1 MFQALITHIR
11 TPLVLLGILLVNG
24 CTVLGPDFQ
33 EPEVAWLEDWRT
45 TAFPTS
51 TDTEKEQAVALKLWW
66 KLFNDPVLNQF
77 IEDVNRNNLPLRIA
91 GLRILESR
99 AVLGI
104 AGSSLYPQLQQ
115 ATGALAY
122 VNNSQ
127 HGGTSLDRSQS
138 FTNYQLGFNLSW
150 ELDFW
155 GKFKRGIESADAA
168 FFASIENQHDLQVL
182 LNAQLT
188 DLYFAY
194 RTTQARITI
203 AHDNAELQKRS
214 YEITEQLYTQG
225 QQSEL
230 DLQQART
237 QYLATLSTIPEL
249 ESTLIRARNA
259 IAVLL
264 GRPPGELSELV
275 EDGYQLPT
283 VGADNIKQIPAR
295 LLIRRPDIRA
305 AAWQVAAQ
313 SAQIGIAEADFYPAI
328 SLLGSIGLT
337 GQNQSS
343 SPDIF
348 NLTMGPSLRWNIF
361 DHGRIQNNVRV
372 QDARL
377 QQLIENFQETVLQ
390 AARQVDDATITV
402 VKTAETDKLVTESV
416 AAARRSLDIAN
427 LRYSEGYADFQRV
440 IDAQRAY
447 FTQTER
453 QIVNHSA
460 HISAVISLYKS
471 LGGGW
476 ETASIDTLIPDETMK
491 TMQQRTDWGDLL
503 TAPIDTNPVPV
514 NEASSDE

>member
-1 MFQALITHIR
+1 MFQAFITQIR
-11 TPLVLLGILLVNG
+11 PPLVVLGILLANG
-24 CTVLGPDFQ
+24 CTVLGPDYQ
-33 EPEVAWLEDWRT
+33 EPEVAWLEDWRAS
-45 TAFPTS
+45 AFPTA
-51 TDTEKEQAVALKLWW
+51 TDNENEQVMSIKLWW
-66 KLFNDPVLNQF
+66 KLFSDPVLTRLV
-77 IEDVNRNNLPLRIA
+77 DTANRNNLQLRIA

-104 AGSSLYPQLQQ
+104 AGSSLYPQVQQ

-127 HGGTSLDRSQS
+127 HGGTSLDRNQS

-150 ELDFW
+150 EIDFW

-194 RTTQARITI
+194 RTTQIRITI
-203 AHDNAELQKRS
+203 AHDNAALQKRS

-237 QYLATLSTIPEL
+237 QYLATLATIPEL
-249 ESTLIRARNA
+249 ESTLIRTRNA

-264 GRPPGELSELV
+264 GRPPGELSELLN
-275 EDGYQLPT
+275 DGYQLPR
-283 VGADNIKQIPAR
+283 VEANKIKEIPAR

-313 SAQIGIAEADFYPAI
+313 SAQIGIAEADFYPTI

-348 NLTMGPSLRWNIF
+348 NLTAGPSLRWNIF
-361 DHGRIQNNVRV
+361 DHGRIQNNVRI
-372 QDARL
+372 QDVRL
-377 QQLIENFQETVLQ
+377 QQLIENYQDTALQ
-390 AARQVDDATITV
+390 AARQVDDAAISV
-402 VKTAETDKLVTESV
+402 VKTAETDKLVSESV
-416 AAARRSLDIAN
+416 QAARRSLDIAN
-427 LRYSEGYADFQRV
+427 IRYSEGYADFQRV

-453 QIVNHSA
+453 QIINHSA
-460 HISAVISLYKS
+460 HISAIINLYKS

-476 ETASIDTLIPDETMK
+476 EPASIDQLIPDETRK
-491 TMQQRTDWGDLL
+491 TMQDRTDWGDLL
-503 TAPIDTNPVPV
+503 TAPLETNPVPV
-514 NEASSDE
+514 NEASTDE